1 MKCWKCGQ
9 ENVNGTINCI
19 NCGVSLERASAITPV
34 GRAMRELYDRYG
46 CRMVL
51 TNPTILK
58 NGLGDFLEN
67 TNMNRILRTQIGMVM
82 DAGVGMAYYEQLKK
96 GSPDNTFVKRVKDII
111 TRSCGFGDDVTIKIM
126 GYFDEMI
133 GWKAAERSAVSPN
146 KKTSVPPNNNKQ
158 SSVPLNNNKP
168 SSAPPQNHKKTQTVP
183 TTKPTILNK
192 LLEKAQSNYRENIA
206 YYYKPLSLSETK
218 RLKALI
224 WIACI
229 IWCIFFTYFEFFDT
243 SGFFSSINN
252 ILIVVIIGISLL
264 FSAFTISSPKC
275 PRIPFLSYS
284 CVIICCIISGLADC
298 FLLPAVIVFFIFGD
312 GDLAYTF
319 AVIVCFVGLFMFFY
333 ALLLGSRWINN
344 DRKTRKESMNE

>member
-19 NCGVSLERASAITPV
+19 NCGVSLERTSAITPV

-46 CRMVL
+46 CQMVL

-146 KKTSVPPNNNKQ
+146 KKPSVTPNNNKQ
-158 SSVPLNNNKP
+158 SSAPL
-168 SSAPPQNHKKTQTVP
+168 QNHKKTQVVP
-183 TTKPTILNK
+183 PSKPASTNSK
-192 LLEKAQSNYRENIA
+192 QA
-206 YYYKPLSLSETK
+206 KPLSPFERTW
-218 RLKALI
+218 LKV
-224 WIACI
+224 
-229 IWCIFFTYFEFFDT
+229 
-243 SGFFSSINN
+243 S
-252 ILIVVIIGISLL
+252 VVLTL
-264 FSAFTISSPKC
+264 C
-275 PRIPFLSYS
+275 
-284 CVIICCIISGLADC
+284 
-298 FLLPAVIVFFIFGD
+298 
-312 GDLAYTF
+312 
-319 AVIVCFVGLFMFFY
+319 Y
-333 ALLLGSRWINN
+333 ALLAYLKNGSDIDQIVFIAIVILMIIAINSPKIPYVSVLAAGVGGFLTGFIWGVIPLLLVFEYFDSSPIQSGSIVVFSLVSFFSAVKTCSIAIRRLDEE
-344 DRKTRKESMNE
+344 DRKRM

>member
-46 CRMVL
+46 CQMIL

-133 GWKAAERSAVSPN
+133 GWKAAERSSVPPN
-146 KKTSVPPNNNKQ
+146 KKPSSVPPNNNK
-158 SSVPLNNNKP
+158 KP
-168 SSAPPQNHKKTQTVP
+168 SSAPSNNNKKPSSVPPQNHNKTQVVP
-183 TTKPTILNK
+183 PVEHNK
-192 LLEKAQSNYRENIA
+192 ADYGSTNTMQA
-206 YYYKPLSLSETK
+206 KPLSSFERTW
-218 RLKALI
+218 LKVSAVLTLCYSFLAYLKNGSDIDQIVFIAIVILMIIAINSPKIPYVSVLAAGVGGFLTGFI
-224 WIACI
+224 WGVIPLLLV
-229 IWCIFFTYFEFFDT
+229 FEYFDSSPIQ
-243 SGFFSSINN
+243 SGS
-252 ILIVVIIGISLL
+252 IVVFSLVSL
-264 FSAFTISSPKC
+264 FSAVKTCSIAI
-275 PRIPFLSYS
+275 RRL
-284 CVIICCIISGLADC
+284 DEE
-298 FLLPAVIVFFIFGD
+298 
-312 GDLAYTF
+312 
-319 AVIVCFVGLFMFFY
+319 
-333 ALLLGSRWINN
+333 
-344 DRKTRKESMNE
+344 DRKRM

>member
-19 NCGVSLERASAITPV
+19 NCGVSLERTSAITPV

-146 KKTSVPPNNNKQ
+146 KKPSVTPNNNKQ
-158 SSVPLNNNKP
+158 SSAPL
-168 SSAPPQNHKKTQTVP
+168 QNHKKTQVVP
-183 TTKPTILNK
+183 PSKPASTNSK
-192 LLEKAQSNYRENIA
+192 QA
-206 YYYKPLSLSETK
+206 KPLSPFERTW
-218 RLKALI
+218 LKVSVVLTLCYALL
-224 WIACI
+224 A
-229 IWCIFFTYFEFFDT
+229 YLKY
-243 SGFFSSINN
+243 GFFVGQLVFPAIPILMIIVINSPKIPYVSALVAGVGGFLTGYVCGGIPLLLVFEYFDNSTIQTASI
-252 ILIVVIIGISLL
+252 LVISLL
-264 FSAFTISSPKC
+264 DI
-275 PRIPFLSYS
+275 Y
-284 CVIICCIISGLADC
+284 LALITCSIAIRRLDEE
-298 FLLPAVIVFFIFGD
+298 
-312 GDLAYTF
+312 
-319 AVIVCFVGLFMFFY
+319 
-333 ALLLGSRWINN
+333 
-344 DRKTRKESMNE
+344 DRKRM

>member
-46 CRMVL
+46 CQMVL

-146 KKTSVPPNNNKQ
+146 KKP
-158 SSVPLNNNKP
+158 SVPLNDNNKP
-168 SSAPPQNHKKTQTVP
+168 SPALIQNHRKTQTVP
-183 TTKPTILNK
+183 
-192 LLEKAQSNYRENIA
+192 Q
-206 YYYKPLSLSETK
+206 
-218 RLKALI
+218 
-224 WIACI
+224 
-229 IWCIFFTYFEFFDT
+229 
-243 SGFFSSINN
+243 
-252 ILIVVIIGISLL
+252 IGR
-264 FSAFTISSPKC
+264 AH
-275 PRIPFLSYS
+275 
-284 CVIICCIISGLADC
+284 V
-298 FLLPAVIVFFIFGD
+298 
-312 GDLAYTF
+312 
-319 AVIVCFVGLFMFFY
+319 
-333 ALLLGSRWINN
+333 
-344 DRKTRKESMNE
+344 